1 MSGERSSS
9 TQNNQNL
16 DKKILDSGSIH
27 QNKQ

>member
-16 DKKILDSGSIH
+16 DNKILDSGNMH